1 MKMFSLF
8 GAFWFTLKAPLR
20 FALPTAGFWCFSNA
34 VPQNQTYAP
43 KCASETMC

>member
-8 GAFWFTLKAPLR
+8 GAFWFTLKAPLGLLVFFKR
-20 FALPTAGFWCFSNA
+20 VFSP